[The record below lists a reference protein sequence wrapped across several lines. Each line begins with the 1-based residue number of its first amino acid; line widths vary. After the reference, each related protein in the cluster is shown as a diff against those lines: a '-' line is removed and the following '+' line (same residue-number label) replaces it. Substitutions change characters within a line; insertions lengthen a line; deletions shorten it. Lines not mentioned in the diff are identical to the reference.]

1 MREREKE
8 REIEG
13 VEALSHRDPSRR
25 SCMDSADPR
34 ARGSQRVSASEQPRE
49 AFERITK
56 EMGARGG

>member
-1 MREREKE
+1 
-8 REIEG
+8 
-13 VEALSHRDPSRR
+13 
-25 SCMDSADPR
+25 MDSADPR